1 MNDPLTWKWVTK
13 NIELGTDTCFLKHN
27 RPSFKNHSSDVV
39 EQQRQAQNGLFVL
52 AIGWFS
58 IRWASC
64 DVRLRHEVITIHPD
78 LLQSSHAITPLI
90 PMVASTVTLA
100 IRRWARLR
108 KICFSGQ
115 MIKVQ
120 HTKTILKG
128 WFPSPLTGH
137 IMFIFRSKEVATQM
151 WAPKFLRGPRGNL
164 RQLRSRVGNE
174 QHSSIWR
181 AYRFSPW
188 FKPCITQRNYR
199 TRFGYSGWYWTQ
211 HPSSLDLQLGMVS
224 SRSRSLWPPNS
235 TKTFINKDIDIKW
248 QR

>member
-1 MNDPLTWKWVTK
+1 MIFYSLSIMRREVATWGHHNSPRSTAIIACNHTFDSHGRVDSHPRPFGDGHGCVRYVSLGKWSK
-13 NIELGTDTCFLKHN
+13 YNIHKPFWRADSLLPWLDT
-27 RPSFKNHSSDVV
+27 
-39 EQQRQAQNGLFVL
+39 
-52 AIGWFS
+52 
-58 IRWASC
+58 SC
-64 DVRLRHEVITIHPD
+64 
-78 LLQSSHAITPLI
+78 
-90 PMVASTVTLA
+90 
-100 IRRWARLR
+100 
-108 KICFSGQ
+108 
-115 MIKVQ
+115 
-120 HTKTILKG
+120 
-128 WFPSPLTGH
+128 
-137 IMFIFRSKEVATQM
+137 FIFRSKEVATQM